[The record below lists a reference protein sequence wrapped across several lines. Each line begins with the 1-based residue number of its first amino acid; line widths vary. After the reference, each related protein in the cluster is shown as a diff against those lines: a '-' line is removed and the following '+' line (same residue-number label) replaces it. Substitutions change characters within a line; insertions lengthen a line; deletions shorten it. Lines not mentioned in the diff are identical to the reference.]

1 MANCMFAAAAM
12 VSLVVGLIDTDELVS
27 VDLQPAIMP
36 DRSEF
41 ANTRNISLI

>member
-12 VSLVVGLIDTDELVS
+12 VSLVVGLIDIDEFVS

-41 ANTRNISLI
+41 ANTRNTSLI